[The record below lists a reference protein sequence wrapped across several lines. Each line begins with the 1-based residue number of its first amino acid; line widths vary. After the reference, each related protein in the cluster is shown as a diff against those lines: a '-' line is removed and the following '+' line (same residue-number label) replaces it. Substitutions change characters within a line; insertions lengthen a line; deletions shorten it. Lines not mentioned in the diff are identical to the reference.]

1 MELYQLK
8 TFVTV
13 AEEGH
18 LTRASERLHTSQP
31 AVSAHIKSLEEEMG
45 ISLFIR
51 TPKGMILTREG
62 EVLQAKAQTA
72 LDTIDDLYK
81 EASVLQEN
89 VAGTARI
96 GLHIDPRFLK
106 IDCFLSHMRRHHPEL
121 DFHLLQRWS
130 WQQPEAFKKGALDGG
145 FVYGTPAMPDLEV
158 LALRQF
164 NVVVVGPVD
173 WKDKISGAGWKDIA
187 GLPWIWTPP
196 NCQFCKIALDAF
208 ESRGLQ
214 PRRVT
219 VADQEPLIST
229 LVSSGIGLAIM
240 IEDEA
245 RLAQEQ
251 GQLTIWE
258 EVLDRVDLSFI
269 HSRKRAS
276 EPLVKALADGIR
288 QIWKIPDPKPVS

>member
-18 LTRASERLHTSQP
+18 LTRASERLNTSQP

-45 ISLFIR
+45 VSLFIR
-51 TPKGMILTREG
+51 TPKGMVLTREG

-72 LDTIDDLYK
+72 LDTIDELYK
-81 EASVLQEN
+81 EASVLKEN
-89 VAGTARI
+89 VVGTARI
-96 GLHIDPRFLK
+96 GLHIDPQFLK

-130 WQQPEAFKKGALDGG
+130 WQQPEAFKKGSLDGG
-145 FVYGTPAMPDLEV
+145 FVYGVPNMPELEV
-158 LALRQF
+158 MSLRKF

-173 WKDKISGAGWKDIA
+173 WKDKIAGASWEAIA
-187 GLPWIWTPP
+187 RLPWIWTPP
-196 NCQFCKIALDAF
+196 NCRFCSIAMNAF
-208 ESRGLQ
+208 ETRGLQ
-214 PRRVT
+214 PMRVT

-229 LVSSGIGLAIM
+229 LVSSGVGLAIM
-240 IEDEA
+240 IEEEA

-251 GQLTIWE
+251 GRLTIWE
-258 EVLDRVDLSFI
+258 EVLDSVDLAFI
-269 HSRKRAS
+269 YSRKRAT
-276 EPLVKALADGIR
+276 EPLVKALVDGIR
-288 QIWKIPDPKPVS
+288 SVWELSEPKPAT